1 MGAIEPSQGG
11 QVSRAPGVSVSR
23 LELPIGPRGVAASVL
38 VLPPRVPAISVTLLL
53 VSLTAFVIGAR
64 RGRRTLKG
72 LGITCIALSII
83 VYPFVRTPLELPG
96 SRSFKP
102 THEKATDI
110 LHSLLANV
118 YRSFD
123 LRNEGAVY
131 DRLALTV
138 NGDQLTNIYL
148 QSRRAMELEERG
160 GARGK
165 VDDVDVGEVRDVKR
179 EADGTFS
186 VDADWTVSG
195 SVSHFGH
202 IHYRQ
207 NRYHAVVNLVPEG
220 DAWKICEFT
229 LLDERQLL

>member
-1 MGAIEPSQGG
+1 MILVGDIGGNKTRLAVFEPSGE
-11 QVSRAPGVSVSR
+11 RTEP
-23 LELPIGPRGVAASVL
+23 LAS
-38 VLPPRVPAISVTLLL
+38 
-53 VSLTAFVIGAR
+53 
-64 RGRRTLKG
+64 
-72 LGITCIALSII
+72 TCIALSIV

-102 THEKATDI
+102 TQKEATDI
-110 LHSLLANV
+110 LHGLLANV

-123 LRNEGAVY
+123 LRNEDAVY

-148 QSRRAMELEERG
+148 QSRRAMELEDRG

-202 IHYRQ
+202 SHYRR
-207 NRYHAVVNLVPEG
+207 NRYHAVVHIVPDG
-220 DAWKICEFT
+220 DTWKIREFT
-229 LLDERQLL
+229 LLDERRLL